1 MRQVLP
7 FILCGGA
14 GTRLWP
20 LSREAFPKQF
30 HRLTGPETL
39 FQQTCRRLSVAPF
52 GAFTVLANH
61 RHRFLVAEQLEEID
75 APAKTIVL
83 EPEGR
88 NTAPAACIAALIASK
103 QDGEALVL
111 LAPADHMIADDATF
125 ARAVDSG
132 VPAAEAGALV
142 VFGVAP
148 DCPHTGYGYIE
159 TEPGTGADL
168 KVRRFVE
175 KPSLTAA
182 EDYLDSGN
190 FYCNAGLFLFK
201 AATLLNLLQ
210 THAPEIVATCRK
222 SLEDATEDLTF
233 RVLGE
238 SYAEAPSISLDYAVA
253 EKAGNLRCVKLDTAW
268 SDVGSWSA
276 VWSVMD
282 KDRAGN
288 VARGE
293 GEIIL
298 EDTRDSLAF
307 SDRASVALVGME
319 NVVVVATQDA
329 VLVAS
334 KDHAESI
341 KRVVDYLKGHGA
353 DLAFH
358 HTRVYRPWGWYQ
370 GLDRGD
376 LYQVKC
382 IMVKP
387 VAKLSLQSH
396 SHRSEHWVVVG
407 GTVEV
412 TKGDEVKRLG
422 ENESAYIPSA
432 RSIASPIPARTRR
445 SSSRSRR
452 GPRSMRTISSDM
464 MTFTAAAQRKRDY
477 RCRRGSVVTSAEIG

>member
-14 GTRLWP
+14 GMRLWP

-39 FQQTCRRLSVAPF
+39 FQQTCRRLCGAPF
-52 GAFTVLANH
+52 GALTVLANH
-61 RHRFLVAEQLEEID
+61 RHRFLVAEQLEEIG
-75 APAKTIVL
+75 APAKPIVL
-83 EPEGR
+83 EPAGR
-88 NTAPAACIAALIASK
+88 NTAPAACVAALIAAE
-103 QDGEALVL
+103 QDAEALVL
-111 LAPADHMIADDATF
+111 LAPADHMIADDTAF
-125 ARAVDSG
+125 ARAVESG
-132 VPAAEAGALV
+132 VGAAEAGALV

-168 KVRRFVE
+168 KGRRFVE
-175 KPSLTAA
+175 KPSLAAA

-190 FYCNAGLFLFK
+190 FYWNAGLFLFK
-201 AATLLNLLQ
+201 AATLLDLLQ
-210 THAPEIVATCRK
+210 THAPEIVSACRK
-222 SLEDATEDLTF
+222 SLGEATEDLTF
-233 RVLGE
+233 LVLGE
-238 SYAEAPSISLDYAVA
+238 SFTEAPSISLDYAVA

-276 VWSVMD
+276 VWNILD
-282 KDRAGN
+282 KDREGN

-307 SDRASVALVGME
+307 SDRASVALVGVE
-319 NVVVVATQDA
+319 NVVVVATEDA

-341 KRVVDYLKGHGA
+341 KRVVDYLKGNGA
-353 DLAFH
+353 DLVFQH
-358 HTRVYRPWGWYQ
+358 SRVYRPWGWYQ

-376 LYQVKC
+376 RYLVKC

-387 VAKLSLQSH
+387 GGRLSLQSH
-396 SHRSEHWVVVG
+396 RHRSEHWVVVS

-412 TKGDEVKRLG
+412 TRGDQVETLS
-422 ENESAYIPSA
+422 EDQSTYIPVGEKHRLA
-432 RSIASPIPARTRR
+432 NPGDAPAFLIEVQSGATLDEDDIVRYEDIYG
-445 SSSRSRR
+445 R
-452 GPRSMRTISSDM
+452 GPTNK
-464 MTFTAAAQRKRDY
+464 T
-477 RCRRGSVVTSAEIG
+477 